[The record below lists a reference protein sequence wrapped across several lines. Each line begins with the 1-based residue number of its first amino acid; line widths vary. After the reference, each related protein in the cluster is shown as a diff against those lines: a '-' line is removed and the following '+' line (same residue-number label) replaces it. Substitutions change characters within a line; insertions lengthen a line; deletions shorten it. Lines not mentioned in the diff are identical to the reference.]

1 MPKIS
6 TNAGHT
12 HRAPGASGHID
23 EVTEDRLVRAAV
35 ERYLRAAGWEVH
47 DSTTEEATSD
57 ADLAMICRKANA
69 SGADYFMSIHFN
81 SSDGTGTGVEVYY
94 SPNSKSSWGKTMATK
109 ISAALSSLMGIRNR
123 GAKAKDF
130 YVIRNTDMPAILI
143 ETCFVDNAGDAAAY
157 RRVGPDAIG
166 KCIAACI
173 TGKTATATTPAP
185 APSKPAATPAKP
197 SKPKQMTVDGDW
209 GTTTNTRL
217 QETFGT
223 PVDGEIWHQWA
234 PNKQPAFVSGWR
246 YDKSQ
251 DGSPLVRAM
260 QRWLGVDPDGIWGE
274 ETTLALQHK
283 MGTTPDGELWRHS
296 PCVMEMQ
303 RRLNAGTL
311 V

>member
-35 ERYLRAAGWEVH
+35 ERYLRAAGWEVY

-94 SPNSKSSWGKTMATK
+94 SPNSKSTWGKTMATK

-123 GAKAKDF
+123 GAKAKAF
-130 YVIRNTDMPAILI
+130 YVIRNTTMPAILI
-143 ETCFVDNAGDAAAY
+143 ETCFVDNAADAAAY

-166 KCIAACI
+166 KCIAECI
-173 TGKTATATTPAP
+173 AGKTVTAAP
-185 APSKPAATPAKP
+185 AAPAQAKP
-197 SKPKQMTVDGDW
+197 TTSDKKAMNVDGDW
-209 GTTTNTRL
+209 GTTTTTWL
-217 QETFGT
+217 QEAFGT
-223 PVDGEIWHQWA
+223 AVDGEIWHQWA
-234 PNKQPAFVSGWR
+234 PNKQPAFVAGWKYDNSG
-246 YDKSQ
+246 
-251 DGSPLVRAM
+251 DGSPLVKAM
-260 QRWLGVDPDGIWGE
+260 QRWLGVDDDGIWGKK
-274 ETTLALQHK
+274 TTKALQAK
-283 MGTTPDGELWRHS
+283 MGTAVDGELWRHS
-296 PCVMEMQ
+296 PCVKEMQ

>member
-94 SPNSKSSWGKTMATK
+94 SPNSKSTWGKTMATK

-123 GAKAKDF
+123 GAKAKAF
-130 YVIRNTDMPAILI
+130 YVIRNTTMPAILI
-143 ETCFVDNAGDAAAY
+143 ETCFVDNAADAAAY

-166 KCIAACI
+166 KCIAECI
-173 TGKTATATTPAP
+173 AGKTVTAAPAAPAP
-185 APSKPAATPAKP
+185 AKPTTSDKKA
-197 SKPKQMTVDGDW
+197 MNVDGDW
-209 GTTTNTRL
+209 GTTTTTWL
-217 QETFGT
+217 QEAFGT
-223 PVDGEIWHQWA
+223 AVDGELWHQWA
-234 PNKQPAFVSGWR
+234 PNKQPAFVAGWKYDNSG
-246 YDKSQ
+246 
-251 DGSPLVRAM
+251 DGSPLVKAM
-260 QRWLGVDPDGIWGE
+260 QRWLGVDDDGIWGKK
-274 ETTLALQHK
+274 TTKALQAK
-283 MGTTPDGELWRHS
+283 MGTAVDGELWRHS
-296 PCVMEMQ
+296 PCVKEMQ

>member
-94 SPNSKSSWGKTMATK
+94 SPNSKSTWGKTMATK

-123 GAKAKDF
+123 GAKAKAF
-130 YVIRNTDMPAILI
+130 YVIRNTTMPAILI
-143 ETCFVDNAGDAAAY
+143 ETCFVDNAADAAAY

-166 KCIAACI
+166 KCIAECI
-173 TGKTATATTPAP
+173 AGKTVTAAPAAP
-185 APSKPAATPAKP
+185 APSTGGL
-197 SKPKQMTVDGDW
+197 SVDGWWGW
-209 GTTTNTRL
+209 GTTKAL
-217 QETFGT
+217 QAHLRC
-223 PVDGEIWHQWA
+223 VADGEVWGQYSGNRHLM
-234 PNKQPAFVSGWR
+234 PNCAGGW
-246 YDKSQ
+246 KWGANPS
-251 DGSPLVRAM
+251 GSPVIRALQRLLGVTSDGIMGANTIKALQSRLGVYPDGVCGPKTVRAL
-260 QRWLGVDPDGIWGE
+260 QAALNDG
-274 ETTLALQHK
+274 
-283 MGTTPDGELWRHS
+283 
-296 PCVMEMQ
+296 
-303 RRLNAGTL
+303 RL
-311 V
+311 